1 MEKKQKTILI
11 VAAIIVIAA
20 IASTITVSKKLK
32 NQLSDKKDKDED
44 AKQDDNKSEPKT
56 NEPKTKESNEQQENN
71 NPKKNVNYKD
81 LPDKNPPFKLGDKA
95 KLIYAVQVMLNKKY
109 NAGLETDG
117 IMGEKTIEALCK
129 HVWKTC
135 FSKYQA
141 RNYELTLEE
150 IQKILK

>member
-1 MEKKQKTILI
+1 MEKRQKTILI

-20 IASTITVSKKLK
+20 IASTIAVSKKLK
-32 NQLSDKKDKDED
+32 KQLSDKKDKDED
-44 AKQDDNKSEPKT
+44 TKQDDNKDNKSESKN
-56 NEPKTKESNEQQENN
+56 NETNEQQENN

-117 IMGEKTIEALCK
+117 IMGEKTAEALCK
-129 HVWKTC
+129 HIWKTC
-135 FSKYQA
+135 TSKYQA